1 MGEYWL
7 RRALILKI
15 IIISILLYIVSFLSG
30 GFVNIIG
37 PIAEQLASTAYIV
50 LAAGFFLLIVLPL
63 FMYVKIRKTSHHEGE
78 RSTKEIRR
86 AISLMIAAF
95 IIALVF
101 IPLMNQVIVVP
112 SSGSYIAS
120 HYVETIDKPIQ
131 VSMARIIPLE
141 TAYAYALSLLQIPTH
156 TIYMGESYLYYR
168 GDSVVYNW
176 IIEPEGFWNEL
187 FRNAYGVVFV
197 NGSSYPP
204 DVEFVNHTLYWSLHR
219 VRITPLYIDTLHREL
234 KARNLFCRPLLEDNI
249 EVRLGDNIYV
259 LVPLETWQRGAD
271 YYVPLLYGYAVI
283 GADGNIRVVPADKL
297 FSDPVLGPIF
307 KTYKIPVVPEVIAR
321 EWIELYRWNP
331 GFINVALYHQTFTI
345 RDIGLN
351 PQPYLVFDNYGHL
364 YWLFVAEPSGASY
377 AIKYIIYVDA
387 ETINP
392 TIKIYMPGTQWIG
405 ASKIASYIQKA
416 HPRYDWERFKLAEP
430 IPIIINNTLYWKVTI
445 ITSDGRGVI
454 SIELVN
460 AKTGNVYSQPVKNTL
475 SLQEFKSFLKTLN
488 GTHANITSPSML
500 QRIEEIKKKI
510 TTMIEELRK
519 LLAQLNELEKQINGT
534 NSR

>member
-1 MGEYWL
+1 M
-7 RRALILKI
+7 RKTLILKI
-15 IIISILLYIVSFLSG
+15 IAIVILLYIVSFLSG

-50 LAAGFFLLIVLPL
+50 LATGFLLLIVLPL
-63 FMYVKIRKTSHHEGE
+63 LMYVKVRNTLHHGE
-78 RSTKEIRR
+78 ERFVKETRR
-86 AISLMIAAF
+86 AVSLIIAAF
-95 IIALVF
+95 IIASIF
-101 IPLMNQVIVVP
+101 IPFVNFILVTP

-120 HYVETIDKPIQ
+120 HYVEIIDKPIE
-131 VSMARIIPLE
+131 VSMTRIIPLE

-156 TIYMGESYLYYR
+156 TVYMDESYLYYS

-204 DVEFVNHTLYWSLHR
+204 NVEFVNHTLYWSLHR
-219 VRITPLYIDTLHREL
+219 VRITPLYIDTLYREL
-234 KARNLFCRPLLEDNI
+234 KARSLFCKPLLEDNI
-249 EVRLGDNIYV
+249 EVRLGDKIYV

-283 GADGNIRVVPADKL
+283 SADGNIRIVPADKI

-321 EWIELYRWNP
+321 EWIELYRWSP

-351 PQPYLVFDNYGHL
+351 PQPYLVFDNNGHL

-377 AIKYIIYVDA
+377 AIKYIMYVDA

-392 TIKIYMPGTQWIG
+392 VIKIYRPETQWIG

-454 SIELVN
+454 SIDLVN
-460 AKTGNVYSQPVKNTL
+460 AKTGNVYSLSVENTL
-475 SLQEFKSFLKTLN
+475 SLQEFKMFLKILS
-488 GTHANITSPSML
+488 GAHANVTTPSML

-510 TTMIEELRK
+510 IATIEELQK
-519 LLAQLNELEKQINGT
+519 LLTQLNELEKQINKT
-534 NSR
+534 NTG